1 MTRLA
6 GADILRLPCVCGD
19 GPGDRS
25 DFWKLIVEADRSM
38 RSNLKT
44 FLMAGLAACLMLST
58 ATGEEP
64 AGVVAKKIDSKQP
77 TRILLKN
84 RFLEMTFDP
93 ARGGRCSRLLVRA
106 TGEQVIGDADVSGL
120 FLDHWAKYAWPSGLM
135 HLPYEYEL
143 VKEGQRR
150 AGVRLWV
157 RVPKSG
163 GGKGARDRN
172 TSLKM
177 ATSPDLVGLTVRKT
191 IWLNSD
197 NDTIEV
203 DQELVNTTTQSRAA
217 ALYIQQNLVMS
228 GSHYSDNWYLPST
241 SGVRVNLQP
250 EKRGGRAIGPD
261 WIQTPV
267 AGWMAVKDR
276 KTGHGMV
283 FAFDYNYL
291 SKTYTSGATGEWFLE
306 PVPIGPGK
314 SFITKYVIKPVSGFK
329 DFVYG
334 SSALV
339 ADIQADEVGQG
350 RIKVTHEV
358 MAVGRD
364 RKDVT
369 VELQV
374 IGWKSKK
381 LLAAREFQIARL
393 SAKRLQQELVFKPAT
408 LADGL
413 LISAVVR
420 TGKKEERYERFYAG
434 DRAELQA
441 RTNLFATEGGG
452 LPSGRGDRYFR
463 PQPRKRKQF
472 DKPDFAKLAK
482 RDPKRFRCLV
492 VFGLYTH
499 ILNLDDAVT
508 GWKHRDTDTPVE
520 FTWANCPPNGVET
533 FPGTYDELFQ
543 YDLVVLSDVNY
554 RALGDVAMEMVCD
567 YVEQGGSLLVAGGPY
582 AFGNGEFQGARFLD
596 VLPVRLRGPFDLKW
610 AGKGKSW
617 NLSGKQPEHPLL
629 KGVRFDQ
636 SPRVFWHHFV
646 TPKPK
651 ATVVLNAGTEPTLI
665 LGRYGKGRVA
675 ALTLS
680 PTGLAGKGEVAWWD
694 WDGWFPLVRNLFG
707 WSKEEG
713 RQ

>member
-1 MTRLA
+1 MH
-6 GADILRLPCVCGD
+6 
-19 GPGDRS
+19 
-25 DFWKLIVEADRSM
+25 
-38 RSNLKT
+38 SNLKT
-44 FLMAGLAACLMLST
+44 IFLAGLAVCLTLSAAT
-58 ATGEEP
+58 AQEP
-64 AGVVAKKIDSKQP
+64 AELIVKKIDSEQP

-84 RFLEMTFDP
+84 RFLELTFDP
-93 ARGGRCSRLLVRA
+93 ARGGRCSRLLIRT
-106 TGEQVIGDADVSGL
+106 TGEQVIGDDDVAGM

-135 HLPYEYEL
+135 HLPYKYEM
-143 VKEGQRR
+143 VKEGDKR

-157 RVPKSG
+157 QVPTSG
-163 GGKGARDRN
+163 GGQGTRDR
-172 TSLKM
+172 TGSLQM

-197 NDTIEV
+197 NDTIQV

-217 ALYIQQNLVMS
+217 ALYIQQNLRMS

-276 KTGHGMV
+276 KTQHGMV

-291 SKTYTSGATGEWFLE
+291 RKTYTSGATGEWFFE

-314 SFITKYVIKPVSGFK
+314 SFRTTYVIKPVSGFK

-350 RIKVTHEV
+350 QVKITHEV
-358 MAVGRD
+358 MAVGLD
-364 RKDVT
+364 QNKVT

-374 IGWKSKK
+374 VGWKSKK
-381 LLAAREFQIARL
+381 LLAAKVFQVPRL
-393 SAKRLQQELVFKPAT
+393 SSNRLQQQLVFKPAT

-413 LISAVVR
+413 LISAIVR
-420 TGKKEERYERFYAG
+420 TGTKEERYERFYAG

-463 PQPRKRKQF
+463 PQPIKRKQF
-472 DKPDFAKLAK
+472 DKPDFTKLSP

-499 ILNLDDAVT
+499 ILNLDVAVD
-508 GWKHRDTDTPVE
+508 GWKHPDVDTPIE

-567 YVEQGGSLLVAGGPY
+567 YVEQGGSLLVVGGPY
-582 AFGNGEFQGARFLD
+582 AFGNGEFQGSRFLD

-617 NLSGKQPEHPLL
+617 KLVSEQPEHPLL
-629 KGVRFDQ
+629 KGVKFDQ
-636 SPRVFWHHFV
+636 MPRVFWHHFV
-646 TPKPK
+646 TPKSN
-651 ATVVLNAGTEPTLI
+651 ASVVLKAGSEPTLI
-665 LGRYGKGRVA
+665 LGRYGEGRVA
-675 ALTLS
+675 TLTLS

-694 WDGWFPLVRNLFG
+694 WKGWFPLVRNLFG
-707 WSKEEG
+707 WSKEG

>member
-1 MTRLA
+1 MH
-6 GADILRLPCVCGD
+6 
-19 GPGDRS
+19 
-25 DFWKLIVEADRSM
+25 
-38 RSNLKT
+38 SNLKT
-44 FLMAGLAACLMLST
+44 IFLVGFAVCLTLSA
-58 ATGEEP
+58 ATGQEP
-64 AGVVAKKIDSKQP
+64 AELVVKKLDAQQP

-84 RFLEMTFDP
+84 RFLELTFDP
-93 ARGGRCSRLLVRA
+93 ARGGRCSRLLIRA
-106 TGEQVIGDADVSGL
+106 TGEQVIGDDDVSGM

-135 HLPYEYEL
+135 HLPYKYEL
-143 VKEGQRR
+143 VKDGEKR

-157 RVPKSG
+157 RVPKFG
-163 GGKGARDRN
+163 GGQGSRAR
-172 TSLKM
+172 TESLKI

-197 NDTIEV
+197 NDTIQV

-217 ALYIQQNLVMS
+217 ALYIQQNLRMS

-250 EKRGGRAIGPD
+250 EKKGGRAIGPD

-276 KTGHGMV
+276 QTQHGMV

-314 SFITKYVIKPVSGFK
+314 VFHTNYVVKPVSGFK
-329 DFVYG
+329 DFVYA

-350 RIKVTHEV
+350 RVKVTHEV
-358 MAVGRD
+358 MAVGQD
-364 RKDVT
+364 QNQVT

-374 IGWKSKK
+374 IGWKSKN
-381 LLAAREFQIARL
+381 LLATKVFQVSRL
-393 SAKRLQQELVFKPAT
+393 SGKRLQQQLVFKPAT

-413 LISAVVR
+413 LISAIVR
-420 TGKKEERYERFYAG
+420 TGKNEQQYERFYAG
-434 DRAELQA
+434 DRAESQA
-441 RTNLFATEGGG
+441 RTNLFATQGGG

-472 DKPDFAKLAK
+472 DKPDFTKLPP
-482 RDPKRFRCLV
+482 RDLKRFRCLV

-499 ILNLDDAVT
+499 LLNLDDAVD
-508 GWKHRDTDTPVE
+508 GWKRRDVDTPVE

-533 FPGTYDELFQ
+533 FPGTYAELFE

-582 AFGNGEFQGARFLD
+582 AFGNGEFQGSRFLD

-617 NLSGKQPEHPLL
+617 VLVSEQPEHPLL

-636 SPRVFWHHFV
+636 MPRVFWHHFV
-646 TPKPK
+646 TPKSN
-651 ATVVLNAGTEPTLI
+651 ASVVLKAGPEPTLI

-675 ALTLS
+675 TLTLS
-680 PTGLAGKGEVAWWD
+680 PTGLAGNGEVAWWD

-707 WSKEEG
+707 WSKED

>member
-1 MTRLA
+1 MH
-6 GADILRLPCVCGD
+6 
-19 GPGDRS
+19 
-25 DFWKLIVEADRSM
+25 
-38 RSNLKT
+38 SNLKMI
-44 FLMAGLAACLMLST
+44 FLAGLTVYLTLSA
-58 ATGEEP
+58 ATGQEP
-64 AGVVAKKIDSKQP
+64 AELVVTKLDSEQP
-77 TRILLKN
+77 TRILLRN
-84 RFLEMTFDP
+84 RFLELTFDP
-93 ARGGRCSRLLVRA
+93 ARGGRCSRLLVRR
-106 TGEQVIGDADVSGL
+106 TGEQVIGDDDVSGM

-135 HLPYEYEL
+135 HLPYKYEM
-143 VKEGQRR
+143 VKEGAKR

-157 RVPKSG
+157 QVPKFG
-163 GGKGARDRN
+163 GGQGTRDR
-172 TSLKM
+172 TGSLQM

-191 IWLNSD
+191 IWVNSD
-197 NDTIEV
+197 NDTIQV

-217 ALYIQQNLVMS
+217 ALYIQQNLCMS

-276 KTGHGMV
+276 KTQHGMV

-291 SKTYTSGATGEWFLE
+291 RKTYTSGATGEWFFE
-306 PVPIGPGK
+306 PVPLGPGK
-314 SFITKYVIKPVSGFK
+314 SFRTTYVVKPVSGFK

-350 RIKVTHEV
+350 QVKITHEV
-358 MAVGRD
+358 MAVGPD
-364 RKDVT
+364 QNEVA

-374 IGWKSKK
+374 VGWKSKK
-381 LLAAREFQIARL
+381 LLAAKVFQVPRL
-393 SAKRLQQELVFKPAT
+393 SSKRLQQQLVFKPAA

-413 LISAVVR
+413 LISAIVR
-420 TGKKEERYERFYAG
+420 TGTKEERYERFYAG

-463 PQPRKRKQF
+463 PQPIKRKQF
-472 DKPDFAKLAK
+472 DKPDFTKISP
-482 RDPKRFRCLV
+482 RDPQRFRCLV

-499 ILNLDDAVT
+499 ILNLDDAVD
-508 GWKHRDTDTPVE
+508 GWKHHDVDTPVE

-567 YVEQGGSLLVAGGPY
+567 YVEQGGSLFVVGGPY
-582 AFGNGEFQGARFLD
+582 AFGNGEFQGSRFLD

-617 NLSGKQPEHPLL
+617 KLVREQPEHPLL
-629 KGVRFDQ
+629 QGVEFDQ
-636 SPRVFWHHFV
+636 VPHVFWHHFV
-646 TPKPK
+646 TPKPN
-651 ATVVLNAGTEPTLI
+651 ASVVLKAGPEPTLI
-665 LGRYGKGRVA
+665 LGRYGEGRVA
-675 ALTLS
+675 TLTLS

-694 WDGWFPLVRNLFG
+694 WKGWFPLVRNLFG
-707 WSKEEG
+707 WSKEG

>member
-1 MTRLA
+1 
-6 GADILRLPCVCGD
+6 
-19 GPGDRS
+19 
-25 DFWKLIVEADRSM
+25 M

-44 FLMAGLAACLMLST
+44 ILTAGFAVCLTLSS
-58 ATGEEP
+58 ATGQEQ
-64 AGVVAKKIDSKQP
+64 ADLVVTKVDSKQP
-77 TRILLKN
+77 TQILLKN
-84 RFLEMTFDP
+84 RFLELTFDP
-93 ARGGRCSRLLVRA
+93 ERGGRCSQLLIRT
-106 TGEQVIGDADVSGL
+106 TGEQLIGDEDVSGM

-135 HLPYEYEL
+135 HLPYKYEL
-143 VKEGQRR
+143 VKEGQKR

-157 RVPKSG
+157 RVPKLG
-163 GGKGARDRN
+163 GGKGSRGRS

-177 ATSPDLVGLTVRKT
+177 ATSPDLVDLTVRKT

-197 NDTIEV
+197 NDTIQV
-203 DQELVNTTTQSRAA
+203 DQELINTTQQSRAA
-217 ALYIQQNLVMS
+217 AIYIQQNLRIS

-250 EKRGGRAIGPD
+250 EKKGGRAIGPD
-261 WIQTPV
+261 WIRTPV

-276 KTGHGMV
+276 NTQHGMV

-291 SKTYTSGATGEWFLE
+291 SKTYTSGATGEWFFE

-314 SFITKYVIKPVSGFK
+314 SFRTTYVVKPVSGFK

-334 SSALV
+334 SRALV

-350 RIKVTHEV
+350 RVKITHDV
-358 MAVGRD
+358 MAVGQD
-364 RKDVT
+364 QNDVI

-374 IGWKSKK
+374 IGWKSKM
-381 LLAAREFQIARL
+381 LLAAKEFQVSRL
-393 SAKRLQQELVFKPAT
+393 SSKRLRQQLIFKPPT
-408 LADGL
+408 LADGI
-413 LISAVVR
+413 LISAIVR
-420 TGKKEERYERFYAG
+420 SGKKEQRYERYYAG
-434 DRAELQA
+434 DRAELEA
-441 RTNLFATEGGG
+441 RTNLFATQGGA

-463 PQPRKRKQF
+463 PQPIKRKQF
-472 DKPDFAKLAK
+472 DKPDFTKLPQ

-499 ILNLDDAVT
+499 ILNLDDAVA
-508 GWKHRDTDTPVE
+508 GWKHRGGETPVE

-554 RALGDVAMEMVCD
+554 RALGDVAMEMICD
-567 YVEQGGSLLVAGGPY
+567 YVEQGGSLLVVGGPY
-582 AFGNGEFQGARFLD
+582 AYGNGEFQGSRFLD

-617 NLSGKQPEHPLL
+617 TLATRQPEHPLL
-629 KGVRFDQ
+629 KGVGFDQ

-646 TPKPK
+646 TPKPN
-651 ATVVLNAGTEPTLI
+651 ATVVLDAGSEPTLI
-665 LGRYGKGRVA
+665 LGRYDKGRVA
-675 ALTLS
+675 TLTLS
-680 PTGLAGKGEVAWWD
+680 PTGLAGEGEVAWWD

-707 WSKEEG
+707 WLQED

>member
-1 MTRLA
+1 MH
-6 GADILRLPCVCGD
+6 
-19 GPGDRS
+19 
-25 DFWKLIVEADRSM
+25 
-38 RSNLKT
+38 SNLKMI
-44 FLMAGLAACLMLST
+44 FLAGLTVYLTLSA
-58 ATGEEP
+58 ATGQEP
-64 AGVVAKKIDSKQP
+64 AELVVTKLDSEQP
-77 TRILLKN
+77 TRILLRN
-84 RFLEMTFDP
+84 RFLELTFDP
-93 ARGGRCSRLLVRA
+93 ARGGRCSRLLVRR
-106 TGEQVIGDADVSGL
+106 TGEQVIGDDDVSGM

-135 HLPYEYEL
+135 HLPYKYEM
-143 VKEGQRR
+143 VKEGAKR

-157 RVPKSG
+157 QVPKFG
-163 GGKGARDRN
+163 GGQGTRDR
-172 TSLKM
+172 TGSLQM

-191 IWLNSD
+191 IWVNSD
-197 NDTIEV
+197 NDTIQV

-217 ALYIQQNLVMS
+217 ALYIQQNLCMS

-276 KTGHGMV
+276 KTQHGMV

-291 SKTYTSGATGEWFLE
+291 RKTYTSGATGEWFFE
-306 PVPIGPGK
+306 PVPLGPGK
-314 SFITKYVIKPVSGFK
+314 SFRTTYVVKPVSGFK

-350 RIKVTHEV
+350 QVKITHEV
-358 MAVGRD
+358 MAVGPD
-364 RKDVT
+364 QNEVA

-374 IGWKSKK
+374 VGWKSKK
-381 LLAAREFQIARL
+381 LLAAKVFQVPRL
-393 SAKRLQQELVFKPAT
+393 SSKRLQQQLVFKPAA

-413 LISAVVR
+413 LISAIVR
-420 TGKKEERYERFYAG
+420 TGTKEERYERFYAG

-463 PQPRKRKQF
+463 PQPIKRKQF
-472 DKPDFAKLAK
+472 DKPDFTKISP
-482 RDPKRFRCLV
+482 RDPQRFRCLV

-499 ILNLDDAVT
+499 ILNLDDAVD
-508 GWKHRDTDTPVE
+508 GWKHHDVDTPVE

-567 YVEQGGSLLVAGGPY
+567 YVEQGGSLFVVGGPY
-582 AFGNGEFQGARFLD
+582 AFGNGEFQGSRFLD

-617 NLSGKQPEHPLL
+617 KLVREQPEHPLL
-629 KGVRFDQ
+629 KGVEFDQ
-636 SPRVFWHHFV
+636 VPHVFWHHFV
-646 TPKPK
+646 TPKPN
-651 ATVVLNAGTEPTLI
+651 ASVVLKAGPEPTLI
-665 LGRYGKGRVA
+665 LGRYGEGRVA
-675 ALTLS
+675 TLTLS

-694 WDGWFPLVRNLFG
+694 WKGWFPLVRNLFG
-707 WSKEEG
+707 WSKEG

>member
-1 MTRLA
+1 MPSWMCL
-6 GADILRLPCVCGD
+6 D
-19 GPGDRS
+19 GPEEPHWP
-25 DFWKLIVEADRSM
+25 WKLTVEDYVSM
-38 RSNLKT
+38 IAQLRTIL
-44 FLMAGLAACLMLST
+44 LAAFTASLAVSS

-64 AGVVAKKIDSKQP
+64 AGVVVEKVEGSQP
-77 TRILLKN
+77 TRIRLAN
-84 RFLEMTFDP
+84 RFLELTFDP
-93 ARGGRCSRLLVRA
+93 ARGGRCSRLLIRA
-106 TGEQVIGDADVSGL
+106 TGEQVIGEEDVSGM
-120 FLDHWAKYAWPSGLM
+120 FLDHWAKYSWPSALM
-135 HLPYEYEL
+135 HLPYKYEL
-143 VKEGQRR
+143 MKEGKSR

-157 RVPKSG
+157 KVPKFG
-163 GGKGARDRN
+163 GGQGTRDRAG
-172 TSLKM
+172 SLKI

-191 IWLNSD
+191 IWLNSA
-197 NDTIEV
+197 NDTIEI
-203 DQELVNTTTQSRAA
+203 DQEVVNTTMQSRAA
-217 ALYIQQNLVMS
+217 ALYIQQNLSMS

-250 EKRGGRAIGPD
+250 DKRGGRAIGPD
-261 WIQTPV
+261 WIRTPV
-267 AGWMAVKDR
+267 SGWMAVKDR
-276 KTGHGMV
+276 RTQHGMV

-291 SKTYTSGATGEWFLE
+291 NKTYTSGATGEWFLE

-314 SFITKYVIKPVSGFK
+314 SFLTSYVIKPVNGFK

-334 SSALV
+334 SPALV

-350 RIKVTHEV
+350 RVKITHEV
-358 MAVGRD
+358 MAVGAD
-364 RKDVT
+364 KKDVT

-381 LLAAREFQIARL
+381 LLAAKVFQVPRL
-393 SAKRLQQELVFKPAT
+393 SSKRLQQQLVFKPTT

-413 LISAVVR
+413 VISAIVR
-420 TGKKEERYERFYAG
+420 TGKREERYERFYAG

-452 LPSGRGDRYFR
+452 LPSGRGDRYFL
-463 PQPRKRKQF
+463 PQPRKRKEF
-472 DKPDFAKLAK
+472 DKPDFAKLPE

-492 VFGLYTH
+492 VFGLFTH
-499 ILNLDDAVT
+499 ILNLDDAVA
-508 GWKHRDTDTPVE
+508 GWKHRGGDTPVE

-533 FPGTYDELFQ
+533 FPGTYQELFQ
-543 YDLVVLSDVNY
+543 FDLLVLSDVNY
-554 RALGDVAMEMVCD
+554 RAMGDVAMEMVCD
-567 YVEQGGSLLVAGGPY
+567 YVEHGGSLLVAGGPY

-617 NLSGKQPEHPLL
+617 KLISDPPQHPLL
-629 KGVRFDQ
+629 KGVGFDQ

-646 TPKPK
+646 TPKPN
-651 ATVVLNAGTEPTLI
+651 ARVVLKAGAEPTLI
-665 LGRYGKGRVA
+665 LGRYGKGQVA
-675 ALTLS
+675 TLTLS

>member
-1 MTRLA
+1 MNSNVKT
-6 GADILRLPCVCGD
+6 IL
-19 GPGDRS
+19 
-25 DFWKLIVEADRSM
+25 I
-38 RSNLKT
+38 
-44 FLMAGLAACLMLST
+44 AGLAASLTLAA
-58 ATGEEP
+58 ATGQAP
-64 AGVVAKKIDSKQP
+64 AELVVKKVDSQQP
-77 TRILLKN
+77 ARILLKN
-84 RFLEMTFDP
+84 RFLELTFDP
-93 ARGGRCSRLLVRA
+93 ARGGRCSRLLIRA
-106 TGEQVIGDADVSGL
+106 TGEQVIGDEDVSGM
-120 FLDHWAKYAWPSGLM
+120 FLDHWAKYSWPSGLM
-135 HLPYEYEL
+135 HLPYQYEL
-143 VKEGQRR
+143 VKEGEKR

-157 RVPKSG
+157 QVPEFG
-163 GGKGARDRN
+163 GGQGSRDR
-172 TSLKM
+172 TGSLQM

-197 NDTIEV
+197 NDTIQV
-203 DQELVNTTTQSRAA
+203 DQELVNTTTESRAA
-217 ALYIQQNLVMS
+217 ALYIQQNLRMS

-250 EKRGGRAIGPD
+250 DKRGGRAIGPD

-276 KTGHGMV
+276 KTQHGMV
-283 FAFDYNYL
+283 FAFDYHYL
-291 SKTYTSGATGEWFLE
+291 RKTYTSGATGEWFYE
-306 PVPIGPGK
+306 PVPLGPGK
-314 SFITKYVIKPVSGFK
+314 SFHTTYLIKPVSGFK

-350 RIKVTHEV
+350 RVKITHEV
-358 MAVGRD
+358 MAVGPGQH
-364 RKDVT
+364 KVT
-369 VELQV
+369 VELQA

-381 LLAAREFQIARL
+381 LLAAQVFQVPRL
-393 SAKRLQQELVFKPAT
+393 SSKRLQQQLVFKPAA

-413 LISAVVR
+413 LISAIVR
-420 TGKKEERYERFYAG
+420 RGGKEEQYERFYAG

-463 PQPRKRKQF
+463 PQPIKRKQF
-472 DKPDFAKLAK
+472 DKPDFTKLPP
-482 RDPKRFRCLV
+482 RDPQRFRCLV

-499 ILNLDDAVT
+499 MLNLDDAVD
-508 GWKHRDTDTPVE
+508 GWKHRHVDRPVE

-554 RALGDVAMEMVCD
+554 RALGDVALEMVCD

-582 AFGNGEFQGARFLD
+582 AFGNGEFQGSRFLD

-617 NLSGKQPEHPLL
+617 KLVSEQPEHPLL
-629 KGVRFDQ
+629 KGVGFGQ
-636 SPRVFWHHFV
+636 MPRVFWHHFV
-646 TPKPK
+646 TPKSS
-651 ATVVLNAGTEPTLI
+651 ASVVLKAGPEPTLI

-675 ALTLS
+675 TLTLS
-680 PTGLAGKGEVAWWD
+680 PTGLAGKGEVAWWN
-694 WDGWFPLVRNLFG
+694 WKGWFPLVRNLFG
-707 WSKEEG
+707 WSKED
-713 RQ
+713 QQ